1 MMSTVSGLS
10 PAQSLLFWMLVT
22 VIALLLVMV
31 VVDVAKLTAEIRKV
45 ALQVD
50 TLEAIRDLV
59 KAHSQVNEYTI
70 KKTRDVGAKAE
81 EVKQAVSDVVSKLV
95 ADAPPSGLSIPAV
108 RVDSSQGDRP

>member
-1 MMSTVSGLS
+1 MTETVRNLN
-10 PAQSLLFWMLVT
+10 PAQSLLFWLMMT
-22 VIALLLVMV
+22 MIGLLLVMV
-31 VVDVAKLTAEIRKV
+31 VVDVAKLLAEIRKV
-45 ALQVD
+45 ALQGD

-108 RVDSSQGDRP
+108 RGDSSQGDRP